1 MLPPIFFD
9 GLLYTCLLCCLTI
22 GFTLILMTT
31 RVWNMAHGSMATIG
45 AFITL
50 IAGEI
55 WKVNVYS
62 TLGLSFVVPAI
73 LSFIF
78 YYTLV
83 RPLIRRGASDLML
96 FVLTFAINFIFVG
109 VINILADYLTNV
121 YKLSARLFFLRSL
134 DVKIFGLPGITLI
147 APLLTAAI
155 IIIMHLFLT
164 KTKFGTAMRATI
176 ENPALAGTV
185 GVNVNLVYSVSWFLA
200 GGLAGLAGGLLPLWI
215 LYTPYTGEILLLSVF
230 AASMVGGT
238 GSIYGAILGGIIT
251 GTAEV
256 WGTYFLSTFI
266 GSFMVQY
273 RAVIPVI
280 ILAVCLIF
288 VPQGLT
294 GINWRDTWF
303 KLKIFLMKIT
313 KPTAIK
319 NRNA

>member
-1 MLPPIFFD
+1 
-9 GLLYTCLLCCLTI
+9 
-22 GFTLILMTT
+22 
-31 RVWNMAHGSMATIG
+31 MAHGSMVTIG

-55 WKVNVYS
+55 WKISVYS
-62 TLGLSFVVPAI
+62 TLCLSFIISAI
-73 LSFIF
+73 VSLIF

-83 RPLIRRGASDLML
+83 KPLIRKGASDLML
-96 FVLTFAINFIFVG
+96 FVLTFAFNFILMGF
-109 VINILADYLTNV
+109 INIWADYLTNV
-121 YKLSARLFFLRSL
+121 YKLSARLFFLRTL
-134 DVKIFGLPGITLI
+134 DVKILGLSGITVI

-155 IIIMHLFLT
+155 IIILHLFLT

-200 GGLAGLAGGLLPLWI
+200 GGLAGIAGGLLPLWI

-251 GTAEV
+251 GTAEI
-256 WGTYFLSTFI
+256 WGTNLLSHLV
-266 GSFMVQY
+266 GSFIVQY
-273 RAVIPVI
+273 RPVIPVI
-280 ILAVCLIF
+280 VLTVFLIF
-288 VPQGLT
+288 IPNGLT

-303 KLKIFLMKIT
+303 KMKPLLVNIAKKHHSIYSKRGT
-313 KPTAIK
+313 
-319 NRNA
+319 